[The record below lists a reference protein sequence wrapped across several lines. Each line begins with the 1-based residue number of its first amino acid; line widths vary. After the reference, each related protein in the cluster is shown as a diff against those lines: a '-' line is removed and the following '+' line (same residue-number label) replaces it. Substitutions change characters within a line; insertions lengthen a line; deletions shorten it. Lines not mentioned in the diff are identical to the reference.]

1 MTAMEKDKED
11 EKFLVSKSTYLEA
24 GVHIGTKFKMPGMKK
39 FIFSTRKDGINILSI
54 EEIDK
59 RIRLAAK
66 LIASYKPEEVLVT
79 ASRIYAI
86 TPAKKFAEV
95 TGCKI
100 VEGRFIPGTLTDPN
114 SKNFV
119 EPKLLLVSN
128 PRNEKQ
134 AIKEA
139 GLMNIPVV
147 ALCDTDNSAQY
158 VDFIIPVNNKG
169 RSSLALVYYLLAREV
184 LKERKVIKEDS
195 EFKYSIEDFTTKLQ
209 VEKESAIS

>member
-1 MTAMEKDKED
+1 MVTMEKGKSD
-11 EKFLVSKSTYLEA
+11 EKLLVSKATYLEA

-66 LIASYKPEEVLVT
+66 LISNYKPEEILVT

-86 TPAKKFAEV
+86 TPAEKFAEV
-95 TGCKI
+95 VGCKI
-100 VEGRFIPGTLTDPN
+100 VKGRFIPGTLTDPN
-114 SKNFV
+114 NKNFV
-119 EPKLLLVSN
+119 EPKLIIVSN

-139 GLMNIPVV
+139 GLMNIPVI
-147 ALCDTDNSAQY
+147 ALCDTDNTAQF

-169 RSSLALVYYLLAREV
+169 RASLALVYFLLAREV
-184 LKERKVIKEDS
+184 LKERKVIKDDS
-195 EFKYSIEDFTTKLQ
+195 EFKYSVEDFTTKLQ

>member
-1 MTAMEKDKED
+1 MTTMEKGKDD
-11 EKFLVSKSTYLEA
+11 EKLLVSKATYLEA

-54 EEIDK
+54 EEIDR

-66 LIASYKPEEVLVT
+66 LIANYKPEEILIT

-86 TPAKKFAEV
+86 TPAEKFAEV
-95 TGCKI
+95 VGCKI
-100 VEGRFIPGTLTDPN
+100 IKGRFVPGTLTDPN
-114 SKNFV
+114 NKNFV
-119 EPKLLLVSN
+119 EPKLIIVSN

-147 ALCDTDNSAQY
+147 ALCDTDNSAHF

-169 RSSLALVYYLLAREV
+169 RASLALVYFLLAREV
-184 LKERKVIKEDS
+184 LKEKKIIKDDS
-195 EFKYSIEDFTTKLQ
+195 EFKYKVDDFTTKLQ
-209 VEKESAIS
+209 VEKEGAIS